1 MNALRSDYLL
11 YALAAVFFIITAVSL
26 VMVAEQAQKSV
37 WVVTTVVLGL
47 FSLGL
52 GYYQR
57 PKVKSVAS
65 EPSVSVPPATM
76 PQPQHSAT
84 DDAHEMEASKAEN
97 VGMAVEAP
105 ILPASPT
112 PVPMQ
117 VSPPMPVLAPVPVV
131 ETSATSKDELTRVK
145 GIGAKRAAQ
154 LKAQGI
160 NNIDDLA
167 KASVG
172 DVVAKLGVTRK
183 VAKKWIANA
192 KELAE

>member
-1 MNALRSDYLL
+1 MRSDYLL

-26 VMVAEQAQKSV
+26 VMVAEQAQKSL

-57 PKVKSVAS
+57 PKVKTAVS
-65 EPSVSVPPATM
+65 EPSVSAPPATM
-76 PQPQHSAT
+76 PQPEHSAT
-84 DDAHEMEASKAEN
+84 DDAHEMEASRAEN
-97 VGMAVEAP
+97 VGRAVEAP
-105 ILPASPT
+105 ILPASPS
-112 PVPMQ
+112 PMPMQ
-117 VSPPMPVLAPVPVV
+117 VSPPMPVLAPAPV
-131 ETSATSKDELTRVK
+131 ETPTAPKDELTRVK
-145 GIGAKRAAQ
+145 GIGVKRAAQ

-172 DVVAKLGVTRK
+172 DIVAKMGVTRK
-183 VAKKWIANA
+183 VAKRWIAGA

>member
-1 MNALRSDYLL
+1 MNTLRSDYLL
-11 YALAAVFFIITAVSL
+11 YALAAVFFVITAVSL
-26 VMVAEQAQKSV
+26 VMVVEQTQKSL

-57 PKVKSVAS
+57 PKVKTVSS
-65 EPSVSVPPATM
+65 ESSVSVPPATM
-76 PQPQHSAT
+76 PQPQQPAIG
-84 DDAHEMEASKAEN
+84 DAHEVEASRAEN
-97 VGMAVEAP
+97 VGRAVEAP

-117 VSPPMPVLAPVPVV
+117 VSPPMPVLAPAPVV
-131 ETSATSKDELTRVK
+131 ETQAVPKDELTRVK